1 MPAIYMSGWSDWV
14 LIATS
19 IPSPFPEMTPVMR
32 EIARILRI
40 DARPRRLCAAAKTQ
54 QEIADALQPDH
65 HFHAGQQLAS
75 LGLRHLGNGRGHTR
89 VNFHI
94 QVVELSFTIAEC
106 VKERRRAGCDALRR
120 RSCRFLRDSTSLD
133 GTRHQV

>member
-1 MPAIYMSGWSDWV
+1 MPAIYLSGWSDWV

-40 DARPRRLCAAAKTQ
+40 DARPRRCQNSARDRRCAPARSSLTCS
-54 QEIADALQPDH
+54 
-65 HFHAGQQLAS
+65 QQLAS
-75 LGLRHLGNGRGHTR
+75 LRLGHLGDGRGHTR

-94 QVVELSFTIAEC
+94 EIVELSFTIAEC
-106 VKERRRAGCDALRR
+106 VKERRRAGRDARRR